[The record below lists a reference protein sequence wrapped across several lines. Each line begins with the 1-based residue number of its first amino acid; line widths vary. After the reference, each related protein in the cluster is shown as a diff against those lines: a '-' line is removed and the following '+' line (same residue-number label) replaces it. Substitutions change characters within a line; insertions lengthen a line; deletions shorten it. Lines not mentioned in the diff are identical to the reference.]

1 LANELQQLR
10 LGESGMPTFLMIAVV
25 ALNVIILVFGIC
37 SGLEMYL
44 ASRRR
49 KVAAFT
55 DPANI
60 YTFPN
65 PSVKPVP
72 KKPAA

>member
-1 LANELQQLR
+1 
-10 LGESGMPTFLMIAVV
+10 MIAVV
-25 ALNVIILVFGIC
+25 ALNVIILVFGIR

-44 ASRRR
+44 ANRRR
-49 KVAAFT
+49 KAAALA
-55 DPANI
+55 DPANVFK
-60 YTFPN
+60 FPS